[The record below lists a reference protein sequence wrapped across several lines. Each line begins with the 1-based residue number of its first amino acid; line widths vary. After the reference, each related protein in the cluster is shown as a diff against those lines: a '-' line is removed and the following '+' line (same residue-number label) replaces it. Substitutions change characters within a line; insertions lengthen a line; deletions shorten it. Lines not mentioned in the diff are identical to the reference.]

1 MLVRFIKNWTLP
13 LAMLAGTLGYFFF
26 ADIPFVAPAK
36 PYVNR
41 LLVFLAPFLIFVQ
54 LLLTFCKV
62 EVRELKP
69 KSWHGWL
76 LLFQLA
82 SASLVAVLLIFVKM
96 DGAYK
101 EVFEGAMVCLI
112 CPTATAAA
120 VITGKL
126 GGSASS
132 LTTYTL
138 LSNVLAA
145 IVVPLMFPLV
155 EPHADI
161 TFVTAF
167 LKILS
172 KVFPLLLCPFFLAML
187 FRYFLPGLHHFLLG
201 FRDLAFYLWG
211 VALAIVTAQTVKSLV
226 ESNAPVG
233 VEVLIALAG
242 LVTCAVQF
250 YLGKRIG
257 TCYSDRISAG
267 QALGQKNTVL
277 AIWMAYTYLDPLSS
291 VGPGS
296 YVLWQNLFNSYQ
308 LWKKRKND
316 PI

>member
-1 MLVRFIKNWTLP
+1 MLNFLKNWTLP
-13 LAMLAGTLGYFFF
+13 VAMLAGALGYFIF
-26 ADIPFVAPAK
+26 ANFAFLEPTKPFMSSFVAYLTPA
-36 PYVNR
+36 
-41 LLVFLAPFLIFVQ
+41 LIFAQ

-62 EVRELKP
+62 QPHELMP
-69 KSWHGWL
+69 SLWHGWL
-76 LLFQLA
+76 LLFQLV
-82 SASLVAVLLIFVKM
+82 SASLVAALLIFVHM

-267 QALGQKNTVL
+267 QALG
-277 AIWMAYTYLDPLSS
+277 
-291 VGPGS
+291 
-296 YVLWQNLFNSYQ
+296 
-308 LWKKRKND
+308 
-316 PI
+316 

>member
-1 MLVRFIKNWTLP
+1 MAVVVPACFGFACSCLVDIRTHGWCLQGGFRGCDGLPDLPDGYGSGCHHRQVRGECIQPDDLHVAVERSGGDSCPVDVPVGRTSCRYNLCDRFSE
-13 LAMLAGTLGYFFF
+13 
-26 ADIPFVAPAK
+26 DIEQGVPFVALP
-36 PYVNR
+36 V
-41 LLVFLAPFLIFVQ
+41 
-54 LLLTFCKV
+54 
-62 EVRELKP
+62 
-69 KSWHGWL
+69 
-76 LLFQLA
+76 
-82 SASLVAVLLIFVKM
+82 
-96 DGAYK
+96 
-101 EVFEGAMVCLI
+101 
-112 CPTATAAA
+112 
-120 VITGKL
+120 
-126 GGSASS
+126 
-132 LTTYTL
+132 
-138 LSNVLAA
+138 
-145 IVVPLMFPLV
+145 
-155 EPHADI
+155 
-161 TFVTAF
+161 
-167 LKILS
+167 
-172 KVFPLLLCPFFLAML
+172 FLAML

-257 TCYSDRISAG
+257 TRYSDRISAG

>member
-1 MLVRFIKNWTLP
+1 MAVVVPACFGFACSCLV
-13 LAMLAGTLGYFFF
+13 
-26 ADIPFVAPAK
+26 DI
-36 PYVNR
+36 R
-41 LLVFLAPFLIFVQ
+41 
-54 LLLTFCKV
+54 T
-62 EVRELKP
+62 
-69 KSWHGWL
+69 HGWCL
-76 LLFQLA
+76 QGGFRGC
-82 SASLVAVLLIFVKM
+82 
-96 DGAYK
+96 DG
-101 EVFEGAMVCLI
+101 LPDL
-112 CPTATAAA
+112 PTATAAA

-257 TCYSDRISAG
+257 TRYSDRISAG

-296 YVLWQNLFNSYQ
+296 YVLWQNLF
-308 LWKKRKND
+308 
-316 PI
+316 